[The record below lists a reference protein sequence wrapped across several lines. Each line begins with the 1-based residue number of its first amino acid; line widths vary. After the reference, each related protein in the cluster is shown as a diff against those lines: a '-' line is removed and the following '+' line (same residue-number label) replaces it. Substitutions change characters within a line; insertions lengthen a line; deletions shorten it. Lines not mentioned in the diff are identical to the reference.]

1 MYKTY
6 LSVLALL
13 CCWSFSHA
21 QAVEIGDIYYSD
33 GTFASSMQ
41 TGKKAIGL
49 VYWVSPGKDFGLIM
63 SLEEPSTTQNAYN
76 ADVYCEEYYTE
87 GTYAGDWW
95 MPKRIEMLRMGN
107 EQINGKN
114 NNKFTTLNNKLKTV
128 TKSTGGTA
136 TALSAASYI
145 SSSGYAYSFNPSTG
159 AITAGSTA
167 YNNQSNNN
175 KFRVRCITAF

>member
-1 MYKTY
+1 MYKTC

-13 CCWSFSHA
+13 WGWSITSA
-21 QAVEIGDIYYSD
+21 QAVEVGDIYFSD
-33 GTFASSMQ
+33 GTFNSSMQ

-63 SLEEPSTTQNAYN
+63 SLEEPSSTLNAYN

-95 MPKRIEMLRMGN
+95 LPKRIEMLRMGN
-107 EQINGKN
+107 EKINGTA
-114 NNKFTTLNNKLKTV
+114 NNKFTTLNNKLNTI
-128 TKSTGGTA
+128 TKPTGGKA
-136 TALSAASYI
+136 TVLSATNYI
-145 SSSGYAYSFNPSTG
+145 SRSNYAYMFNPSTG

-167 YNNQSNNN
+167 NNNQSSGN
-175 KFRVRCITAF
+175 KYRVRCITSF